1 MTAVNFAV
9 IISVLLFIYRQ
20 PLPRCKMMTP
30 TTAALLLPVFHHS
43 AICFAVVCSDN
54 WCFSF

>member
-1 MTAVNFAV
+1 
-9 IISVLLFIYRQ
+9 
-20 PLPRCKMMTP
+20 MMTP